1 MAMFKGFKPQG
12 LQKIANSMGYTGS
25 LEGFDSYLQQNP
37 DKQNMMNMYN
47 QRAMQMAQ
55 GGVVHRMQV
64 GGALNNDKYVAGN
77 AKQFQSAVST
87 MPTGQQLQTL
97 QEAPRQDTRR
107 GYETG
112 PIATSAL
119 QNSSGGINQPAT
131 LQGVKQVFTQPE
143 GKTMADVKAIDKQIS
158 GQGFYARP
166 TQLQSGALRGGQQPL
181 TTDREMDPTGGLASL
196 GSDGR
201 LIATMI
207 PDKSRPRSEADLK
220 AQWEQL
226 RAQAQQSRA
235 SGFLGQVVL
244 PGEGRYED
252 WASANRFE
260 MIPNPELQQ
269 QPAAQPQPEPRQ
281 QAYVP
286 TLGEGPG
293 QVSAYGPTTDADT
306 PDPYADYR
314 QNVEKFPETGAF
326 KNPAI
331 QTSFDD
337 MKKEL
342 EADLGDTPTPD
353 RLKQRSDKVLDYV
366 RNVYSGP
373 IYQSEAG
380 VTGLGANNFTDEFK
394 QYARDSGLSIV
405 DSPIADG
412 PDLLDAQKNTPITTT
427 PGYLP
432 PPPATGIPTIGD
444 VTTTLAQT
452 GAIPVGA
459 VTQPE
464 LIQREDGQFIDP
476 NTGQLV
482 SDVVAPTS
490 VADTAQADPAQQV
503 TATKMEATQSAPAI
517 QTAVQANQA
526 AQTDPNDPRAQ
537 VTAAQQTVSSVG
549 DLNAAQ
555 GNATLM
561 NNPVQREI
569 QDGELISGVA
579 DAEKASKFTEQ
590 IEAATATPSEK
601 ATVQGQLA
609 QLTANFDMSNP
620 PPWAAGALRG
630 VQAQLQQRGLGASSI
645 AGQALI
651 QGALESALPIAQ
663 ADAQTQAQFESQ
675 NLSNRQQRA
684 MLAAQ
689 QRAQFIGQEFDQAF
703 QARVQN
709 SARIGDIANMN
720 FTAEQNIAMENSRAV
735 NTMNLNNLSNRQA
748 MTMAEASALANLD
761 MANLSNAQQAAVQ
774 NAQNFLQLD
783 MANLSN
789 EQQTSLFNAQAINQ
803 SILTDQAAT
812 NAARQFNAT
821 TQNQVDQF
829 MSSLA
834 NQVSQF
840 NATQTNAQNQFNAG
854 ELNTVARF
862 NAEVANQ
869 RDQFNAQNQLAIAQN
884 NAVWRR
890 EIATADT
897 AAINRANEL
906 NAKAVLDVSTQQYDN
921 LWTFYADSMEWAWKS
936 AENEQDRIK
945 ELAVANISADART
958 EAQRLANS
966 ASGASA
972 IGSLVGQLGAAYIGT
987 LNPAKIFKL

>member
-55 GGVVHRMQV
+55 GGAVRRMQV
-64 GGALNNDKYVAGN
+64 GGMPSVESQAR
-77 AKQFQSAVST
+77 QFQSAV
-87 MPTGQQLQTL
+87 PTGNPADMEQFPTAELPPLQQAPNPSGIRPMY
-97 QEAPRQDTRR
+97 EAKNPAKLNAIDKQIAGA
-107 GYETG
+107 GYF
-112 PIATSAL
+112 A
-119 QNSSGGINQPAT
+119 QPAQ
-131 LQGVKQVFTQPE
+131 LQGVKQVIPDQPT
-143 GKTMADVKAIDKQIS
+143 GQPMALSALGQGIYAAPRPTSFNYTREQALQRQIQQDVKSPEEQLAIDM
-158 GQGFYARP
+158 
-166 TQLQSGALRGGQQPL
+166 ALGRQQP
-181 TTDREMDPTGGLASL
+181 T
-196 GSDGR
+196 
-201 LIATMI
+201 
-207 PDKSRPRSEADLK
+207 
-220 AQWEQL
+220 
-226 RAQAQQSRA
+226 
-235 SGFLGQVVL
+235 
-244 PGEGRYED
+244 
-252 WASANRFE
+252 
-260 MIPNPELQQ
+260 
-269 QPAAQPQPEPRQ
+269 AQPQPEPRQ

-286 TLGEGPG
+286 TLGTDPG

-314 QNVEKFPETGAF
+314 QNVEKFPETGTF

-337 MKKEL
+337 MTKEL
-342 EADLGDTPTPD
+342 EADLGDNPTPD

-373 IYQSEAG
+373 IYQSETG

-412 PDLLDAQKNTPITTT
+412 PDLLDAQKNSPITTT

-432 PPPATGIPTIGD
+432 PPPASGIPTIGD

-464 LIQREDGQFIDP
+464 LIQTEDGQFIDP
-476 NTGQLV
+476 NTGQLAP
-482 SDVVAPTS
+482 APTAS
-490 VADTAQADPAQQV
+490 TAVADTAQADPAQQV
-503 TATKMEATQSAPAI
+503 TATKMEAVQAAPAVE
-517 QTAVQANQA
+517 TALQANLA

-537 VTAAQQTVSSVG
+537 ITAAQQTSSSVG
-549 DLNAAQ
+549 DLSAAQ

-561 NNPVQREI
+561 DNPVQREI
-569 QDGELISGVA
+569 QQGELINGVA

-590 IEAATATPSEK
+590 VQAATATPSEK

-609 QLTANFDMSNP
+609 QLTANFDMNNP
-620 PPWAAGALRG
+620 PAWAAGALRG

-689 QRAQFIGQEFDQAF
+689 QRATFIGQEFDQAF

-709 SARIGDIANMN
+709 AARIGDVANMN
-720 FTAEQNIAMENSRAV
+720 FTAQQQVALENSRIT
-735 NTMNLNNLSNRQA
+735 NTMNLQNLSNNQA
-748 MTMAEASALANLD
+748 MVMAEAAALSQLD
-761 MANLSNAQQAAVQ
+761 MANLSNVQQASVQ
-774 NAQNFLQLD
+774 NAQNFLQVE

-812 NAARQFNAT
+812 NAANQFNAT

-840 NATQTNAQNQFNAG
+840 NATQANAQNQFNAG
-854 ELNTVARF
+854 ELNTLERF
-862 NAEVANQ
+862 NTEVANQ
-869 RDQFNAQNQLAIAQN
+869 RDQFNATNQLAIAQN

-906 NAKAVLDVSTQQYDN
+906 NAKAVLDVSNQQYNN
-921 LWTFYADSMEWAWKS
+921 LWTFYADTMEWAWKS
-936 AENEQDRIK
+936 AESEQDRLV
-945 ELAVANISADART
+945 EVAVANINADAS
-958 EAQRLANS
+958 ERLATAKQNA
-966 ASGASA
+966 ASTSA
-972 IGSLVGQLGAAYIGT
+972 IGDIIGQLGTAYIS
-987 LNPAKIFKL
+987 KIF